1 MWCVM
6 RWILVLSEESSSMS
20 LLIVNGLSTEIRGRG
35 ESNLVV
41 RDISFQVERGE
52 TLALVGESGSGKSM
66 TALSIAR
73 LLPPAARVSAGEIK
87 LSGRDLMQISEREMR
102 DVRGSKIAMIFQE
115 PMNSL
120 NPVLTIGDQI
130 AECVRRH
137 QSVTRSAARQQ
148 SIELLAAVGL
158 PAPQRNID
166 EYPHQLSGGMRQ
178 RVMIAIAL
186 AAQPDLLIADE
197 PTTAL
202 DVTIQAQVL
211 DLLKDLQSQFN
222 MGLLF
227 ITHDLAVVKQ
237 TADRIAVM
245 HQGELV
251 EHGTNEAFF
260 ASPKHAY
267 SRALL
272 AAIPTAQKRL
282 QRDLEQDAK
291 RVSAVAQPEAE
302 DAAGPILS
310 VRNLQVHFPIRGGVF
325 RRAVDYVRAVD
336 DVSFDLHAGKT
347 LALVGESGCGKTTVG
362 KAILQLLKSNQGSVQ
377 FQQRDLQT
385 LGNEDLRKIRQDLQ
399 IVFQDPYSSLNP
411 RMLVGDILEE
421 GMTALAVLKTT
432 QDRKRKIKLLLDQV
446 GLPADSVLRYP
457 HEFSGGQR
465 QRISIARALAV
476 EPKLIVC
483 DEPTSAL
490 DVSVQAQVLNL
501 LIDLQEEL
509 GMSYLFITHD
519 MAVVSYLADEVA
531 VMHQG
536 QIVEQGP
543 TEQILLQPQHHYT
556 QKLLAAVP
564 SL

>member
-1 MWCVM
+1 
-6 RWILVLSEESSSMS
+6 MS

-178 RVMIAIAL
+178 RVMVAIAL

-385 LGNEDLRKIRQDLQ
+385 LVNEDLRKIRQDLQ

>member
-1 MWCVM
+1 
-6 RWILVLSEESSSMS
+6 MS

-41 RDISFQVERGE
+41 RDISFRVERGE

-73 LLPPAARVSAGEIK
+73 LLPPAAQVSAGEIK

-158 PAPQRNID
+158 PVPQRNID

-237 TADRIAVM
+237 TVDRIAVM

-291 RVSAVAQPEAE
+291 RVSAAAQPEAE

>member
-1 MWCVM
+1 
-6 RWILVLSEESSSMS
+6 MS

-41 RDISFQVERGE
+41 RDISFRVERGE

-73 LLPPAARVSAGEIK
+73 LLPPAAQVSAGEIK

-237 TADRIAVM
+237 TVDRIAVM

-291 RVSAVAQPEAE
+291 RVSAAAQPEAE

>member
-1 MWCVM
+1 
-6 RWILVLSEESSSMS
+6 MS

-41 RDISFQVERGE
+41 RDISFRVERGE

-73 LLPPAARVSAGEIK
+73 LLPPAAQVSAGEIK

-158 PAPQRNID
+158 PVPQRNID

-237 TADRIAVM
+237 TVDRIAVM

>member
-1 MWCVM
+1 
-6 RWILVLSEESSSMS
+6 MS
-20 LLIVNGLSTEIRGRG
+20 LLVVNGLSTEIRGRA

-41 RDISFQVERGE
+41 SDISFQVERGE

-137 QSVTRSAARQQ
+137 QSVTRLVARQQ

-272 AAIPTAQKRL
+272 EAIPTAQKRL

-291 RVSAVAQPEAE
+291 RVTEVTQLEGEAAV
-302 DAAGPILS
+302 GPILS

-362 KAILQLLKSNQGSVQ
+362 KAILQLLKSNQGSVL
-377 FQQRDLQT
+377 FQQHDLQS
-385 LGNEDLRKIRQDLQ
+385 LNNEALRKTRRDLQ

-421 GMTALAVLKTT
+421 GMTALAVLKTA

-501 LIDLQEEL
+501 LIDLQAEL

-543 TEQILLQPQHHYT
+543 TDQILLQPQHSYT

>member
-6 RWILVLSEESSSMS
+6 RWILVLSGESNSMS

-41 RDISFQVERGE
+41 RDISFRVERGE

-73 LLPPAARVSAGEIK
+73 LLPPAAQVSAGEIK

-158 PAPQRNID
+158 PVPQRNID

-237 TADRIAVM
+237 TVDRIAVM

>member
-1 MWCVM
+1 
-6 RWILVLSEESSSMS
+6 MS
-20 LLIVNGLSTEIRGRG
+20 LLVVNGLSTEIRGRA

-41 RDISFQVERGE
+41 SDISFQVERGE

-137 QSVTRSAARQQ
+137 QSVTRLVARQQ

-272 AAIPTAQKRL
+272 EAIPTAQKRL

-291 RVSAVAQPEAE
+291 RVTEVTQLEGEAAV
-302 DAAGPILS
+302 GPILS
-310 VRNLQVHFPIRGGVF
+310 VRNLQVYFPIRGGVF

-362 KAILQLLKSNQGSVQ
+362 KAILQLLKSNQGSVL
-377 FQQRDLQT
+377 FQQHDLQS
-385 LGNEDLRKIRQDLQ
+385 LNNEALRKTRRDLQ

-421 GMTALAVLKTT
+421 GMTALAVLKTA

-501 LIDLQEEL
+501 LIDLQAEL

-543 TEQILLQPQHHYT
+543 TDQILLQPQHSYT

>member
-1 MWCVM
+1 
-6 RWILVLSEESSSMS
+6 MS

-41 RDISFQVERGE
+41 RDISFRVERGE

-237 TADRIAVM
+237 TVDRIAVM

>member
-1 MWCVM
+1 
-6 RWILVLSEESSSMS
+6 MS

-211 DLLKDLQSQFN
+211 DLLKYLQSQFN

>member
-1 MWCVM
+1 
-6 RWILVLSEESSSMS
+6 MS

-41 RDISFQVERGE
+41 RDISFRVERGE

>member
-1 MWCVM
+1 
-6 RWILVLSEESSSMS
+6 MS
-20 LLIVNGLSTEIRGRG
+20 LLVVNGLSTEIRGRA

-41 RDISFQVERGE
+41 SDISFQVERGE

-102 DVRGSKIAMIFQE
+102 DFRGSKIAMIFQE

-137 QSVTRSAARQQ
+137 QSVTRLVARQQ

-272 AAIPTAQKRL
+272 EAIPTAQKRL

-291 RVSAVAQPEAE
+291 RVTEVTQLEGEAAV
-302 DAAGPILS
+302 GPILS

>member
-1 MWCVM
+1 
-6 RWILVLSEESSSMS
+6 MS

-421 GMTALAVLKTT
+421 GMTALAVLKRT

>member
-1 MWCVM
+1 M

-237 TADRIAVM
+237 TADQIAVM

>member
-1 MWCVM
+1 
-6 RWILVLSEESSSMS
+6 MS

-260 ASPKHAY
+260 ASPKHGY